1 MREQLNKDTEL
12 DTRMVPIRSLTV
24 YMMLWGVGVVLFHEA
39 FFWMTGRDIL
49 LTKLSLGADLC
60 FGLISGLIV
69 YGLLGRQAI
78 EIKRLKVA
86 LQQSEDKFSEYMEEK
101 RDDMV
106 LERSLTKRVFE
117 ESEQRYRSLFENHP
131 DMVFSCDLE
140 GNFIEANPMCVAISG
155 FTLNDAMH
163 QSILPFIAPEDA
175 QEVHSRFLRTVQGEA
190 QHYRCRIVHRE
201 GHYLYLDVT
210 NLPIVVDDQIV
221 GVYGIAKDISEEVRA
236 HEEFVKTKEHLESFI
251 SNTTDAI
258 YLIDH
263 EGIVIRVNAAFE
275 RIYGWSAEEI
285 VGQPFDLLIPSE
297 CEAEVQ
303 ELRRRLAQDNHL
315 TDYETVRVRKDGTRI
330 DVSITVSIISDA
342 NGEFSLL
349 AGIGREIT
357 ERKRVETALR
367 EIESLHRLITEHTTD
382 IIALY
387 DNDFVLQY
395 VSPSV
400 KEIFGIDAEDYIG
413 RYNVD
418 QVHPEDHQLV
428 VESLALLYQS
438 KEPMQREYRQLHV
451 DGHYVWIDMKGM
463 PVFDALGDVMGIV
476 VIGRDITERRR
487 AEELLRKSDK
497 LAVVGQLAA
506 GVAHEIRNPL
516 TSIKGFAQL
525 LKGRFAEI
533 DHYFDIMLSELD
545 RIEFIMNEFL
555 VLAKPQA
562 VTYGRAELRDL
573 LGDITALIETQAII
587 NNVQI
592 FTEFADDLPPITCEV
607 NRLKQVFVNI
617 LKNAIEAMPD
627 GGDLMIL
634 TEREGE
640 DAVRVR
646 VLDTGCGIHPD
657 RIPKLGEPF
666 YTTKERG
673 TGLGLMVSSKIVK
686 DHKGDIRFHSRMG
699 QGTSVEVVLP
709 ISHDSRNV
717 LSVGDVG

>member
-1 MREQLNKDTEL
+1 MREQSNNEKVLH
-12 DTRMVPIRSLTV
+12 TRMVPIRSLAV
-24 YMMLWGVGVVLFHEA
+24 YMVLWGIGVVLFHEVLS
-39 FFWMTGRDIL
+39 WTTDRTIL
-49 LTKLSLGADLC
+49 VASLSLGADLC
-60 FGLISGLIV
+60 FGLVSGVIV
-69 YGLLGRQAI
+69 YALLGRQTV
-78 EIKRLKVA
+78 EIKRLKAA
-86 LQQSEDKFSEYMEEK
+86 LQESEEKFSEYIEEK
-101 RDDMV
+101 QDDIV

-131 DMVFSCDLE
+131 DMVFSCDLN
-140 GNFIEANPMCVAISG
+140 GNFIEANPVCERISG
-155 FTLNDAMH
+155 FALHDALH
-163 QSILPFIAPEDA
+163 TPFLPFIAPEDA
-175 QEVHSRFLRTVQGEA
+175 EEVRVRFWRTAQGEA

-201 GHYLYLDVT
+201 GHYVHLDVT

-221 GVYGIAKDISEEVRA
+221 GVYGIAKDITEEVRA

-251 SNTTDAI
+251 TTTTDAI

-263 EGIVIRVNAAFE
+263 EGIVSRVNAAFE
-275 RIYGWSAEEI
+275 RIYGWSAAEI
-285 VGQPFDLLIPSE
+285 VGQPFHLLVPPE
-297 CEAEVQ
+297 FEAEIE
-303 ELRRRLAQDNHL
+303 ELGRRLQVDGHL
-315 TDYETVRVRKDGTRI
+315 TDYETVRMRKDGTRV
-330 DVSITVSIISDA
+330 DVSITVSVIHDA
-342 NGEFSLL
+342 SGEWMM

-367 EIESLHRLITEHTTD
+367 EIEALHRLITENTTD

-400 KEIFGIDAEDYIG
+400 KDIFGIEAQDYIG

-418 QVHPEDHQLV
+418 QVHPDDNQLV
-428 VESLALLYQS
+428 IESLKLLYQK
-438 KEPMQREYRQLHV
+438 KEPLQREYRQRHA

-463 PVFDALGDVMGIV
+463 PVFDANGEVVSSV

-487 AEELLRKSDK
+487 TEELLRKSDK

-525 LKGRFAEI
+525 LKGRFAEY

-562 VTYGRAELRDL
+562 VKFGQTDLRDL
-573 LGDITALIETQAII
+573 LGDITALLETQAII

-592 FTEFADDLPPITCEV
+592 FTDYAADLPLITCEV
-607 NRLKQVFVNI
+607 NRLKQVFVNV
-617 LKNAIEAMPD
+617 LKNAIEAMPN
-627 GGDLMIL
+627 GGDLMIF
-634 TEREGE
+634 TERDGSE
-640 DAVRVR
+640 AVRVR
-646 VLDTGCGIHPD
+646 VVDNGCGIHPD

-686 DHKGDIRFHSRMG
+686 DHHGDIRFTSRVG

-709 ISHDSRNV
+709 ITQDNRNV